1 MTLSTLFPAVKRLT
15 ARSRKRIELRR
26 APKIS
31 PNVSLWS
38 IVTCPSCGCSKL
50 ETMPKYTVKLNYT
63 CTECDTVLEPQ
74 SWECCVYCS
83 YGSVRCV
90 KAQTRLQP

>member
-1 MTLSTLFPAVKRLT
+1 MNLSTLFPAVRRLT
-15 ARSRKRIELRR
+15 ARGRKRIELRR
-26 APKIS
+26 APKIA

-38 IVTCPSCGCSKL
+38 ILTCPECGCSKL
-50 ETMPKYTVKLNYT
+50 EAIPRHTVKLSYT
-63 CTECDTVLEPQ
+63 CGECDAVLEPA

-90 KAQTRLQP
+90 KVQSRI